1 MASSLSFCVGR
12 GITMGSAGFAV
23 SGVDPEGD
31 CVMLWTDVFA
41 VNSVGRAV
49 LANLCVAFLALV
61 SQYLSSV
68 HANKMYRAKEYA
80 KLHRR
85 ALLAASSD
93 PESAVCTG
101 YATSSIATSVQQPSS
116 HLSCK
121 HSTPVPDELP
131 KVSHWE
137 HFGDSLQ
144 HGLRIFIAY
153 LLMLAAMTYDVALIA
168 SIVVG
173 FSLGFYVFTK
183 DTAKVPAS
191 ADPCCCS

>member
-1 MASSLSFCVGR
+1 MAPSLSFCVGR

-31 CVMLWTDVFA
+31 CVMLWTDAFA

-61 SQYLSSV
+61 SQYLASV
-68 HANKMYRAKEYA
+68 HATKMNRAKEYA

-93 PESAVCTG
+93 PENGACTG
-101 YATSSIATSVQQPSS
+101 YATSSISTSVQQVSTQQ
-116 HLSCK
+116 SCK
-121 HSTPVPDELP
+121 HTKAVPDALP
-131 KVSHWE
+131 KVSNWE
-137 HFGDSLQ
+137 HLGDSLQ

-173 FSLGFYVFTK
+173 FMLGFYAFTK
-183 DTAKVPAS
+183 DTSKVPAS